1 MNGSRSCQM
10 AFQDRC
16 LSLSLSWQCMNIPT
30 DSHSHQCFL
39 ESAFLNTANLVKRDF
54 QRMATITDAVT
65 DVCIRLLSSDV
76 FLKIV

>member
-1 MNGSRSCQM
+1 
-10 AFQDRC
+10 
-16 LSLSLSWQCMNIPT
+16 MNIPT